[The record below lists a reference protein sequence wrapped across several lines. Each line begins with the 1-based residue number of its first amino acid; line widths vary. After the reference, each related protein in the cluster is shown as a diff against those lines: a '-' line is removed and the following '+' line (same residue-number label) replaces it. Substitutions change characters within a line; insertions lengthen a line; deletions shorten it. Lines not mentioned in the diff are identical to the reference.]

1 MQNIILFDTSIGTMN
16 LGDEIIM
23 ESLQKN
29 MKDILN
35 GNFVVK
41 FPTHTPCFHFYQQ
54 TRRNPRYRFVR
65 DAKYK
70 FICGTNIINNRMDI
84 PWAPW
89 NINFANANCYENSV
103 LVGVGVAGLKDGVDQ
118 LSWYSQKLF
127 SSFLSRTYKHSVR
140 DERTKRIVESMLGE
154 GSAINTGCPTVWG
167 LTRQH
172 CREIKE
178 NKADQVVFTLTDYS
192 KKPETDQELIDTLL
206 RNYTKVYYWPQGAQD
221 ISYFSK
227 MNHTDKITIIS
238 PNIRSYSELLSQGN
252 IDYVGTR
259 LHAGIYSMQHKIRTI
274 IIIVDNRAADMA
286 ATYNI
291 NTIARGDTNLE
302 SMIRN
307 PFSTNVLINEERIEM
322 WKSQFR

>member
-1 MQNIILFDTSIGTMN
+1 MHNIVLFDTSIGTMN

-29 MKDILN
+29 MKDLLD
-35 GNFVVK
+35 GNFIVK

-84 PWAPW
+84 PWSTW
-89 NINFANANCYENSV
+89 NINFANANCYNNSV
-103 LVGVGVAGLKDGVDQ
+103 LVGVGAAGLKDGVDQ
-118 LSWYSQKLF
+118 LSWYPKKLF
-127 SSFLSRTYKHSVR
+127 SSFLSRSYKHSVR

-192 KKPETDQELIDTLL
+192 
-206 RNYTKVYYWPQGAQD
+206 
-221 ISYFSK
+221 
-227 MNHTDKITIIS
+227 
-238 PNIRSYSELLSQGN
+238 
-252 IDYVGTR
+252 TR
-259 LHAGIYSMQHKIRTI
+259 
-274 IIIVDNRAADMA
+274 
-286 ATYNI
+286 
-291 NTIARGDTNLE
+291 
-302 SMIRN
+302 
-307 PFSTNVLINEERIEM
+307 
-322 WKSQFR
+322 